1 MIWRTFV
8 FEFILMN
15 YTEGDQVELFI
26 VRATQLGYVVLID
39 NETEGLLFKSDV
51 FQPLQKGD
59 QVRGYIKLIRED
71 DKIDVSLRPQGFLN
85 AIDADC
91 DKILSILKK
100 DKVLKLTDKSSPE
113 DIKSQLNMSKK
124 AFKKAIGFLYKRKVI
139 LLKEDRVELL
149 N

>member
-1 MIWRTFV
+1 M
-8 FEFILMN
+8 
-15 YTEGDQVELFI
+15 
-26 VRATQLGYVVLID
+26 
-39 NETEGLLFKSDV
+39 FKSDV

-59 QVRGYIKLIRED
+59 QVKGYIKLIRED
-71 DKIDVSLRPQGFLN
+71 DKIDVSLRPQGFRN

-113 DIKSQLNMSKK
+113 NIKLQLNMSKK

-139 LLKEDRVELL
+139 LLHEDRVELL

>member
-1 MIWRTFV
+1 
-8 FEFILMN
+8 MN

-71 DKIDVSLRPQGFLN
+71 GKIDVSLRPQGFRN

-100 DKVLKLTDKSSPE
+100 ESVLKLSDKSSPE

-139 LLKEDRVELL
+139 LLHEDRVELL

>member
-1 MIWRTFV
+1 
-8 FEFILMN
+8 MN
-15 YTEGDQVELFI
+15 YTEGDQVDLFI

-39 NETEGLLFKSDV
+39 NEAEGLLFKSDV

-59 QVRGYIKLIRED
+59 QVKGYIKLIRED
-71 DKIDVSLRPQGFLN
+71 DKIDVSLRPQGFRN

-113 DIKSQLNMSKK
+113 DIKLQLNMSKK

-139 LLKEDRVELL
+139 LLHEDRVELL
-149 N
+149 NLSKSI

>member
-1 MIWRTFV
+1 MS
-8 FEFILMN
+8 MN
-15 YTEGDQVELFI
+15 YTVGDQVDLFI

-39 NETEGLLFKSDV
+39 NDAEGLLFKSDV

-59 QVRGYIKLIRED
+59 QVKGYIKLIRED
-71 DKIDVSLRPQGFLN
+71 DKIDVSLRPQGFRN

-91 DKILSILKK
+91 DNILSILKK
-100 DKVLKLTDKSSPE
+100 DKVLNLTDKSSPE
-113 DIKSQLNMSKK
+113 DIRSKLNMSKK

-139 LLKEDRVELL
+139 VLQEDRIELL

>member
-1 MIWRTFV
+1 
-8 FEFILMN
+8 MN
-15 YTEGDQVELFI
+15 YTQGDRVDLFI

-39 NETEGLLFKSDV
+39 NEVEGLLFKSDV

-59 QVRGYIKLIRED
+59 QVKGYIKFIRED
-71 DKIDVSLRPQGFLN
+71 KKIDVSLRPQGFRN

-100 DKVLKLTDKSSPE
+100 DGELKLTDRSSPE

-139 LLKEDRVELL
+139 LLREDRIELL
-149 N
+149 G

>member
-1 MIWRTFV
+1 
-8 FEFILMN
+8 MN
-15 YTEGDQVELFI
+15 YTEGDQVDLFI
-26 VRATQLGYVVLID
+26 IRATQLGYVVLID
-39 NETEGLLFKSDV
+39 NEAEGLLFKSDV

-59 QVRGYIKLIRED
+59 QVKGYIKLIRED
-71 DKIDVSLRPQGFLN
+71 DKIDVSLRPQGFRN

-113 DIKSQLNMSKK
+113 DIKLQLNMSKK

-139 LLKEDRVELL
+139 LLHEDRVELL
-149 N
+149 NSSKSI

>member
-1 MIWRTFV
+1 
-8 FEFILMN
+8 MN
-15 YTEGDQVELFI
+15 YTEGDQVDLFI
-26 VRATQLGYVVLID
+26 VRTSQLGYVVLIE
-39 NETEGLLFKSDV
+39 NEAEGLLFKSDV

-59 QVRGYIKLIRED
+59 QVKGYIKLIRED
-71 DKIDVSLRPQGFLN
+71 DKIDVSLRPQGFRN

-113 DIKSQLNMSKK
+113 DIKLMLNMSKK

-139 LLKEDRVELL
+139 LLHEDRVELL

>member
-1 MIWRTFV
+1 
-8 FEFILMN
+8 MN

-71 DKIDVSLRPQGFLN
+71 GKIDVSLRPQGFRN

-100 DKVLKLTDKSSPE
+100 ESVLKLSDKSSPE

-139 LLKEDRVELL
+139 LLYEDRVELL

>member
-1 MIWRTFV
+1 
-8 FEFILMN
+8 MN

-59 QVRGYIKLIRED
+59 QERGYIKLIRED
-71 DKIDVSLRPQGFLN
+71 GKIDVSLRPQGFRN

-100 DKVLKLTDKSSPE
+100 ERVLKLSDKSSPD

-139 LLKEDRVELL
+139 LLYEDRVELL

>member
-1 MIWRTFV
+1 
-8 FEFILMN
+8 MN

-26 VRATQLGYVVLID
+26 IRATQLGYVVLID
-39 NETEGLLFKSDV
+39 NDVEGLLFKSDV

-100 DKVLKLTDKSSPE
+100 DKVLRLTDKSSPE

-139 LLKEDRVELL
+139 LLQEDRVELL

>member
-1 MIWRTFV
+1 
-8 FEFILMN
+8 MN

-39 NETEGLLFKSDV
+39 NETEALLFKSDV

-59 QVRGYIKLIRED
+59 QERGYIKLIRED
-71 DKIDVSLRPQGFLN
+71 GKIDVSLRPQGFRN
-85 AIDADC
+85 AIDPDC

-100 DKVLKLTDKSSPE
+100 ESVLKLSDKSSPD
-113 DIKSQLNMSKK
+113 DINSKLNMSKK

-139 LLKEDRVELL
+139 LLYEDRVELL

>member
-1 MIWRTFV
+1 
-8 FEFILMN
+8 MN
-15 YTEGDQVELFI
+15 YTEGDQVDLFI

-39 NETEGLLFKSDV
+39 NEAEGLLFKSDV

-59 QVRGYIKLIRED
+59 QVKGYIKLIRED
-71 DKIDVSLRPQGFLN
+71 DKIDVSLRPQGFRN

-100 DKVLKLTDKSSPE
+100 DKVFKLTDKSSPE
-113 DIKSQLNMSKK
+113 DIKLQLNMSKK

-139 LLKEDRVELL
+139 LLHEDRVELL
-149 N
+149 NSSKSI

>member
-1 MIWRTFV
+1 
-8 FEFILMN
+8 MN

-71 DKIDVSLRPQGFLN
+71 GKIDVSLRPQGFRN

-100 DKVLKLTDKSSPE
+100 ERVLKLSDKSSPD

-139 LLKEDRVELL
+139 LLYEDRVELL

>member
-1 MIWRTFV
+1 
-8 FEFILMN
+8 MN
-15 YTEGDQVELFI
+15 YTEGDQVDLFI
-26 VRATQLGYVVLID
+26 VRTTQLGYVVLID
-39 NETEGLLFKSDV
+39 NEAEGLLFKSDV

-59 QVRGYIKLIRED
+59 RVKGYIKLIRED
-71 DKIDVSLRPQGFLN
+71 DKIDVSLRPQGFRN

-100 DKVLKLTDKSSPE
+100 DKVLKLTDKSNPE
-113 DIKSQLNMSKK
+113 NIKLQLNMSKK

-139 LLKEDRVELL
+139 LLHEDRVELL

>member
-1 MIWRTFV
+1 
-8 FEFILMN
+8 MN
-15 YTEGDQVELFI
+15 YTEGDQVDLFI

-39 NETEGLLFKSDV
+39 NEEEGLLFKSDV

-59 QVRGYIKLIRED
+59 QVKGYIKLIRED
-71 DKIDVSLRPQGFLN
+71 DKIDVSLRPQGFRN

-113 DIKSQLNMSKK
+113 DIKLQLNMSKK

-139 LLKEDRVELL
+139 LLHEDRVELL
-149 N
+149 NSSKSI

>member
-1 MIWRTFV
+1 MS
-8 FEFILMN
+8 MN
-15 YTEGDQVELFI
+15 YTVGDQVDLFI

-39 NETEGLLFKSDV
+39 NEAEGLLFKSDV

-59 QVRGYIKLIRED
+59 QVKGYIKLIRED
-71 DKIDVSLRPQGFLN
+71 DKIDVSLRPQGFRN

-91 DKILSILKK
+91 DNILSILKK
-100 DKVLKLTDKSSPE
+100 DKVLNLTDKSSPE
-113 DIKSQLNMSKK
+113 DIRSQLNMSKK

-139 LLKEDRVELL
+139 ILQEDRIELL

>member
-1 MIWRTFV
+1 
-8 FEFILMN
+8 MN
-15 YTEGDQVELFI
+15 YTEGDQVDLFI

-39 NETEGLLFKSDV
+39 NEAEGLLFKSDV
-51 FQPLQKGD
+51 FQPLKKGD
-59 QVRGYIKLIRED
+59 QVKGYIKLIRED
-71 DKIDVSLRPQGFLN
+71 DKIDVSLRPQGFRN

-113 DIKSQLNMSKK
+113 DIKLQLNMSKK

-139 LLKEDRVELL
+139 LLHEDRVELL
-149 N
+149 NLSKSI

>member
-1 MIWRTFV
+1 
-8 FEFILMN
+8 MN

-59 QVRGYIKLIRED
+59 QERGYIKLIRED
-71 DKIDVSLRPQGFLN
+71 GKIDVSLRPQGFRN

-100 DKVLKLTDKSSPE
+100 ESVLKLSDKSSPD
-113 DIKSQLNMSKK
+113 DINSKLNMSKK

-139 LLKEDRVELL
+139 LLYEDRVELL

>member
-1 MIWRTFV
+1 
-8 FEFILMN
+8 MN

-39 NETEGLLFKSDV
+39 NEIEGLLFRSDV

-59 QVRGYIKLIRED
+59 QVNGYIKLIRED
-71 DKIDVSLRPQGFLN
+71 KKIDVSLRPQGFRN

-100 DKVLKLTDKSSPE
+100 EKVLKLTDKSSPE
-113 DIKSQLNMSKK
+113 DIKKQLNMSKK

-139 LLKEDRVELL
+139 LLQKDRVELL

>member
-1 MIWRTFV
+1 
-8 FEFILMN
+8 MN
-15 YTEGDQVELFI
+15 YTEGDQVDLFI

-39 NETEGLLFKSDV
+39 NEAEGLLFKSDV

-59 QVRGYIKLIRED
+59 QVKGYIKLIRED
-71 DKIDVSLRPQGFLN
+71 DKIDVSLRPQGFRN

-113 DIKSQLNMSKK
+113 DIKLILNMSKK

-139 LLKEDRVELL
+139 LLHENRVELL
-149 N
+149 NLSKSI